1 MKSDQDGDNRFPQL
15 PLALDPEDRLELEMA
30 VLDQDSADAR
40 ELLSRHGIG
49 GGEGSD
55 PLALCTEWL
64 KRLRET
70 EQQKHHISYDK
81 KGPTLDPS

>member
-1 MKSDQDGDNRFPQL
+1 MTSDEDGDDRFSHL
-15 PLALDPEDRLELEMA
+15 SLALDPEDRLELEMA

-40 ELLSRHGIG
+40 ELLSRHGME

-64 KRLRET
+64 KRLREM
-70 EQQKHHISYDK
+70 EQQQHHIRYDK

>member
-1 MKSDQDGDNRFPQL
+1 MTSDEDRDNRFPQL
-15 PLALDPEDRLELEMA
+15 PLALHPEDRLELEIA

-40 ELLSRHGIG
+40 ELLSRHGME

-64 KRLRET
+64 KRLREM
-70 EQQKHHISYDK
+70 EQQQHQIRYDQ

>member
-1 MKSDQDGDNRFPQL
+1 MKSDEDRAGRFPQL
-15 PLALDPEDRLELEMA
+15 PLALEPDGRLELEMI

-40 ELLSRHGIG
+40 ELLSRHGIE

-70 EQQKHHISYDK
+70 EKQKHHIRYDQ

>member
-1 MKSDQDGDNRFPQL
+1 MNSVEVRDERFPHL
-15 PLALDPEDRLELEMA
+15 TLALDPEDRLELEMA

-40 ELLSRHGIG
+40 ELLSRHGME

-70 EQQKHHISYDK
+70 EQQQHHIRYDQ